1 MYHFGHIIVLLEET
15 MDQRSMYSS
24 ASQPSVL
31 QTNKVLRNTYMLLA
45 MTLAFSAVCAG
56 IAMAVGISPMMSLVM
71 TIGAFITLFVVQ
83 KKADSASGIYWV
95 FAFTGLMGASL
106 GYTLNFYLGV
116 AGPGLIMEAL
126 GATALVFFA
135 LSGYALTT
143 KKDFSFMGGFLVVG
157 LVVVLVAAIANIFFA
172 VPAVSLAISAAIVFI
187 MSGFIL
193 FDTSRII
200 HGGETNYIRATVSL
214 YLNIYNLFTSI
225 LHLLG
230 AFGGDD

>member
-1 MYHFGHIIVLLEET
+1 

-83 KKADSASGIYWV
+83 KKADSAAGIYWV

-135 LSGYALTT
+135 LSAYALTT